1 MEEQEDN
8 NKQQQQQQQQLPQRI
23 SLAYVEQVN
32 TDLIMAL
39 AMQQQEHEMAYTT
52 LETIAS
58 ESEEDESSDS
68 NSNNGLN
75 TNAASQREELI
86 CRWAFPDENEYM
98 EGNEDG
104 DYEGSDMDELNED
117 MEEDEDGDF
126 EGFDLDELTYEEL
139 IALGEFIGEE
149 KRGLPINEIP
159 SCLHSSKFQT
169 IENKSGI
176 DRCVICQVEYDDGEE
191 LAALPCQHPYHSEC
205 IGEWL
210 QIKRV
215 CPICGTEVSSP
226 NGSKNE

>member
-8 NKQQQQQQQQLPQRI
+8 KQQQQPQLPQRI

-58 ESEEDESSDS
+58 DSEEDENSDS
-68 NSNNGLN
+68 NSNNGLD
-75 TNAASQREELI
+75 TNATSQRQELVS
-86 CRWAFPDENEYM
+86 RWAFLEDDEETTD
-98 EGNEDG
+98 GND
-104 DYEGSDMDELNED
+104 D

-169 IENKSGI
+169 IENRSGI

-191 LAALPCQHPYHSEC
+191 LAALPCEHPYHSEC